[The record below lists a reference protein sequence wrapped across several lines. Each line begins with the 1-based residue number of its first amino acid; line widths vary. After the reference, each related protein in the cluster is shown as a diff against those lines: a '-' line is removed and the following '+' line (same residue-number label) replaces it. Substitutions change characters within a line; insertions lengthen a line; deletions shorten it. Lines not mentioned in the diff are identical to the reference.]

1 MSLEEYDNELE
12 IVEKYF
18 LKSDEGRQKECYY
31 FIGDIIEQTDV
42 RIPPKSGINV
52 EQALALR
59 FYCCYTNL
67 SAKFSATFRKLPNEL
82 CEDLIKRNSEFH
94 HWSKH
99 LYEAIHLFGDD
110 VINKQFGDY
119 VYHGIDEPMIFETIV
134 GWMYGPISTTGK
146 KAVAFNFAANGNGL
160 VLQLNTYHNIPNFYS
175 FFNCRCISD
184 FAAEDEK
191 LFLHVQLRIE
201 SIYHMPLEQIY
212 IEECQAIDI
221 LYNILTAQEMINI
234 DIVSDKHIEYYESM
248 MKQEYDKYP
257 PYINKLFNN
266 IISPITEISINLW
279 LMNQDQYKYVNYGH
293 ESVKHGYK
301 KLKPFFM
308 NASNDFLYIDKL
320 CKLCPNVGNIRF
332 YNQVKAKSERK
343 DNDLHSDH
351 SSKCV
356 VLNDD
361 FLSELL
367 LCKPTSKSLRRIVI
381 VDPDETMMTIK
392 QFTQRYYS
400 KTTDYTKRFRL
411 SGCKTLTLSAN
422 IDQYDLSDVWYYE
435 HFDRISH
442 ILRNAQIQNGHNFEY
457 CVGVDFG
464 YEDMRVGICDIKTQ
478 TIYSEKQ
485 IRNWSVWD
493 LKNRSLQTLK
503 YILSKIIKI
512 FPKYGIS
519 LEDITKIQWILT
531 VPTIWSEKA
540 KLTIMTTAYD
550 AGLISPY
557 IRNHIRIIDEPNC
570 AAFDC
575 LNNPDTIYP
584 ITEGH
589 VYVLLSAGADNVDI
603 ICHEFSNEYYSKE
616 VKGGTYGSQ
625 YIDEYFETFLKAV
638 FGSDTIR
645 KMKEKNIDIFWKIKK
660 EFSRSKCTFYD
671 QPNCNVH
678 PIRVESEFI
687 EFVTANIDE
696 SDDTDEKTD
705 NANTFN
711 EIIEKAEPF
720 GWSNMLSFENNRLLI
735 STKIWK
741 HLFNKVIDPVI
752 DEIKGL
758 LDTMN
763 KAVNHLIITGG
774 LSKSKYYQHR
784 INEAFGQNTKYNLL
798 IQNLKNPILSV
809 LNGALKLGMQPN
821 AMCTV
826 KRLKY
831 MYGIK
836 FDASNDEKTEQKY
849 DASEE
854 KNRAI
859 VDEIFHMISNNNP
872 THNEENDILKTV
884 TSHRSNDGRV
894 WNNLEVE
901 QIVSVYI
908 GYNTF
913 SAAFCPLGY
922 PSHLRIVQDWSGAKA
937 AAEHDSSDTINQN
950 MVALLIDKETNATI
964 AFGWKAEELY
974 MKAQEKKE
982 TDKFMYFNQFKQHLY
997 GKNVSDKTI
1006 QSVNGTS
1013 SISLSVLATKLFQA
1027 IAQYSLN
1034 SINGLNKLAGI
1045 DLQTTKQM
1053 YWVLTVPTS
1062 WYQSSIELIETSMKN
1077 VGMEHYE
1084 TISEPVASAF
1094 HFLNCSYKKSQQT
1107 VYLLVECNEHTTNAT
1122 ALVIDDRLYFKV
1134 LYCDEFEALSG
1145 SIEDKFKSVLTE
1157 LLPSD
1162 IITPIIENQ
1171 PHQWI
1176 RQMQEFYLAKRS
1188 VPYEFEDEDAWNV
1201 PF

>member
-575 LNNPDTIYP
+575 LNNPETIYP
-584 ITEGH
+584 IT
-589 VYVLLSAGADNVDI
+589 
-603 ICHEFSNEYYSKE
+603 
-616 VKGGTYGSQ
+616 
-625 YIDEYFETFLKAV
+625 
-638 FGSDTIR
+638 
-645 KMKEKNIDIFWKIKK
+645 
-660 EFSRSKCTFYD
+660 
-671 QPNCNVH
+671 
-678 PIRVESEFI
+678 
-687 EFVTANIDE
+687 
-696 SDDTDEKTD
+696 
-705 NANTFN
+705 
-711 EIIEKAEPF
+711 
-720 GWSNMLSFENNRLLI
+720 
-735 STKIWK
+735 
-741 HLFNKVIDPVI
+741 
-752 DEIKGL
+752 
-758 LDTMN
+758 
-763 KAVNHLIITGG
+763 
-774 LSKSKYYQHR
+774 
-784 INEAFGQNTKYNLL
+784 
-798 IQNLKNPILSV
+798 
-809 LNGALKLGMQPN
+809 
-821 AMCTV
+821 
-826 KRLKY
+826 
-831 MYGIK
+831 
-836 FDASNDEKTEQKY
+836 FDASSNDEKIESK
-849 DASEE
+849 E